1 MATSSSHPRSQVA
14 ALAALMAPRAVPES
28 LVAHDGMALW
38 LEREGAR
45 SRLAIAAPR
54 DAAVFE
60 RFAGELDEGQEGYAI
75 QRCPATPANARALR
89 ETLPWLRP
97 ALLGLSTSAGF
108 GDRLGRAT
116 VGHVRALKAA
126 LDTAPGRTI
135 APIFAQQSVRENAR
149 TGRTPEQVLADT
161 TWGAFEAGWR
171 GPVGADADHVK
182 TTDDIDAF
190 AAAGYTFYTIDPG
203 EYVDSTADE
212 ADPEAIGERV
222 SALPWEQL
230 ESTPGDLMQS
240 YAERSLPLESDSVS
254 LDGPSVLRAAAKYG
268 RAIAHV
274 TALYRRLA
282 ALCIPFELEVSV
294 DETATPT
301 TLVEHIYIASEL
313 RRLEVRWVSLAPRY
327 VGRFEKGTEYIG
339 DLDALARDLHGHAE
353 VARALGPYKLSLHSG
368 SDKFAVYP
376 LLAAATGGVLHLK
389 TAGTSYVEAL
399 RVVAAAKPGLFHEI
413 VALARERYP
422 KDRASYHVSAEVD
435 RLPDMTQLGD
445 TQLPGLLDEPN
456 LRQVLHVTYGS
467 VLAAFGP
474 QVLATLDAHAQEY
487 TDVLERHL
495 RRHLEPLLQVGES

>member
-1 MATSSSHPRSQVA
+1 MTPSSSRFRSQVA
-14 ALAALMAPRAVPES
+14 ALMAARGTPES
-28 LVAHDGMALW
+28 LVERDGMALW

-45 SRLAIAAPR
+45 SWLAIAAPR
-54 DAAVFE
+54 DAVVFE
-60 RFAGELDEGQEGYAI
+60 RFAGERAEGQEGYAV
-75 QRCPATPANARALR
+75 QRCPTTQANARALR

-116 VGHVRALKAA
+116 VGHVRALRAA
-126 LDTAPGRTI
+126 LNTAPGRTI
-135 APIFAQQSVRENAR
+135 APIFAQQSARENAR
-149 TGRTPEQVLADT
+149 TGRTPEQVLADA
-161 TWGAFEAGWR
+161 TWGAFEAGWP

-182 TTDDIDAF
+182 TIADIDAC
-190 AAAGYTFYTIDPG
+190 AAAGYSFYTIDPG
-203 EYVDSTADE
+203 EYVDSDADD

-222 SALPWEQL
+222 SALPWERL

-240 YAERSLPLESDSVS
+240 YAERSVPLESARVE
-254 LDGPSVLRAAAKYG
+254 LGGLAALRAAAKYG

-274 TALYRRLA
+274 TALYRYLA
-282 ALCIPFELEVSV
+282 TLRIPFELEVSV

-313 RRLEVRWVSLAPRY
+313 RRLGVRWVSLAPRY
-327 VGRFEKGTEYIG
+327 VGRFEKGVEYIG
-339 DLDALARDLHGHAE
+339 DLGALARDLRGHAE

-376 LLAAATGGVLHLK
+376 LLEAATGGMLHLK

-399 RVVAAAKPGLFHEI
+399 RVVAGAEPGLFHEV

-422 KDRASYHVSAEVD
+422 SDRASYHVSAEVD
-435 RLPDMTQLGD
+435 RLPDMSQRGAGQLA
-445 TQLPGLLDEPN
+445 GLLDEPH
-456 LRQVLHVTYGS
+456 LRQALHVTYGS

-474 QVLATLDAHAQEY
+474 QLLATLDAHAEEY
-487 TDVLERHL
+487 ADVLERHL
-495 RRHLEPLLQVGES
+495 RRHLEPLVHTSEP